1 MKNSSNLNNPSDQ
14 DNQDDPNDQVADTSP
29 SKRFQWLYCSLLYSL
44 ALAAIFAEKILHG
57 FIFAAEDGRVQN
69 YPAFASPG
77 FFWTP
82 LLLTGFPVLADPQTC
97 LFYPLCFI
105 SKHLLQGNQ
114 AYQGWNLY
122 VLSAY
127 FLSALFAALFA
138 FRLTKSNLAA
148 MIAGLVYGFGGYQI
162 SELRHIQIIQTAV
175 WLPLLLY
182 FVEVLRLRTKWA
194 TLQLALMA
202 GTSALTIL
210 AGHPQTAAY
219 IFVAT
224 MAYAAFGNSWKTE
237 TGKEETGKKEHIK
250 QALMVTALCAAAILL
265 GAAIAAVQLLPSYEL
280 SQQSVRTT
288 FGYKDFLVGELEP
301 LQVLGFI
308 MPYLLGGQFGSLDGL
323 PFSEQ
328 GPPPGLL
335 FFGFAPIVLSI
346 FAMVRLR
353 TQAVVP
359 YLIATIVLSFLFALG
374 AHTPLAKLFH
384 AIPILGSFRGLYRV
398 LLLPAFAISI
408 LSALAIAKIE
418 KHKTSSDTS
427 FKQELLGNWQKLGKW
442 KHVGLCLYVLVSA
455 LVPTFLFG
463 TLPLMLYKSRPH
475 QFWRKALLLV
485 SIFAVILSYA
495 VNSQWFK
502 KSPQI
507 AEFSPPSGCEQL
519 KEKLKEKNQRIFT
532 LRGLAADPGEYP
544 VNLSRLWGVSNA
556 SGYEPLMPR
565 RYMKLLGIA
574 EGGFLLPPWRIKA
587 QDRSFDIC
595 AVRYLLAPADAFGGR
610 AFVDDAWK
618 YWKLID
624 QAEGVLCY
632 ENTRARPRFYIVPE
646 RRDVSEQEALIAIKT
661 SALKDGEIFDGE
673 MFDPETMVLIESE
686 QSPNQPL
693 ENAATRTT
701 RTTRT
706 TTTTTS
712 NSAASAIAATARA
725 RVGSSV
731 SAISADKL
739 TDERIELSTESD
751 FSGYL
756 VVADQ
761 YYPGWKA
768 SLDGQATPILRANY
782 VQRAITLPAGK
793 HKVVFTYEPES
804 YRIGLLIS
812 SIALAL
818 LALTAIVGMLV
829 PLAIK
834 ETALATKKNRA

>member
-1 MKNSSNLNNPSDQ
+1 LNNSNNSSNSD
-14 DNQDDPNDQVADTSP
+14 NSKDQEDQATKKSVNGFP
-29 SKRFQWLYCSLLYSL
+29 WLYCSLLYGL
-44 ALAAIFAEKILHG
+44 ALAAIFAEKMFHG

-77 FFWTP
+77 FLWTP
-82 LLLTGFPVLADPQTC
+82 LLLTGFPVLADPQTS
-97 LFYPLCFI
+97 LFYPICFI
-105 SKHLLQGNQ
+105 SKHLFQGNQ

-138 FRLTKSNLAA
+138 YRLTKSRLAA
-148 MIAGLVYGFGGYQI
+148 MIAGIIYGFGGYQI

-219 IFVAT
+219 IFAAT
-224 MAYAAFGNSWKTE
+224 LAYAAFGNISKRATS
-237 TGKEETGKKEHIK
+237 KKENIK
-250 QALMVTALCAAAILL
+250 QALIVTVLSATAILF

-301 LQVLGFI
+301 LQILGFI
-308 MPYLLGGQFGSLDGL
+308 MPYLLGGKFGSLEGL

-346 FAMVRLR
+346 FAMLRLR

-374 AHTPLAKLFH
+374 AHTPLARLFH
-384 AIPILGSFRGLYRV
+384 AIPILGSFRGLYRI

-408 LSALAIAKIE
+408 LSAVAIAKIE
-418 KHKTSSDTS
+418 SQETSSDRVTL
-427 FKQELLGNWQKLGKW
+427 KEELLTNWQKLGKW
-442 KHVGLCLYVLVSA
+442 KHIALCLYTLVGA
-455 LVPTFLFG
+455 LVPTFLLG
-463 TLPLMLYKSRPH
+463 TLPLLLYKSRP
-475 QFWRKALLLV
+475 QQLWRKALLLG
-485 SIFAVILSYA
+485 SIFAVIFSYA
-495 VNSQWFK
+495 VNSQWFQQ
-502 KSPQI
+502 SPPI
-507 AEFSPPSGCEQL
+507 AQFSPPSGYEQL
-519 KEKLKEKNQRIFT
+519 KAKLQEKNQRIFT
-532 LRGLAADPGEYP
+532 LRGLAADKDEYP

-574 EGGFLLPPWRIKA
+574 EGGFLQPPWRIKA
-587 QDRSFDIC
+587 QDRCFDIC

-618 YWKLID
+618 HWKLVSQSD
-624 QAEGVLCY
+624 GVLCY
-632 ENTRARPRFYIVPE
+632 ENTRARPRFYLVAE
-646 RRDVSEQEALIAIKT
+646 HKDVSEQEALIAIKT
-661 SALKDGEIFDGE
+661 SALPNGAV
-673 MFDPETMVLIESE
+673 FDPETMVLIETEKQQNQTHSASTNETSTGASE
-686 QSPNQPL
+686 
-693 ENAATRTT
+693 AAT
-701 RTTRT
+701 
-706 TTTTTS
+706 S
-712 NSAASAIAATARA
+712 KPEAAAHAAVGASISAIE
-725 RVGSSV
+725 
-731 SAISADKL
+731 IDKL
-739 TDERIELSTESD
+739 TDEQIELSTESD

-768 SLDGQATPILRANY
+768 SLDGQATPILKANY

-793 HKVVFTYEPES
+793 HKAVFTYEPES
-804 YRIGLLIS
+804 YRSGLLIS
-812 SIALAL
+812 SAALAL
-818 LALTAIVGMLV
+818 LTLTAIIGT
-829 PLAIK
+829 IK
-834 ETALATKKNRA
+834 GLKT

>member
-1 MKNSSNLNNPSDQ
+1 M
-14 DNQDDPNDQVADTSP
+14 
-29 SKRFQWLYCSLLYSL
+29 
-44 ALAAIFAEKILHG
+44 LHG

-69 YPAFASPG
+69 YPAFAAPG
-77 FFWTP
+77 FLWTP
-82 LLLTGFPVLADPQTC
+82 LLLTGFPVLADPQTS
-97 LFYPLCFI
+97 LFYPFCFI
-105 SKHLLQGNQ
+105 FKHLLQGNQ

-138 FRLTKSNLAA
+138 YRLTKSSLAA

-182 FVEVLRLRTKWA
+182 FVEVLRLRTKWT
-194 TLQLALMA
+194 TLQITLMA
-202 GTSALTIL
+202 GTSALAIL

-224 MAYAAFGNSWKTE
+224 LAYAAFGNISKKAASN
-237 TGKEETGKKEHIK
+237 KENIK
-250 QALMVTALCAAAILL
+250 QALIVTALSTTAILF

-301 LQVLGFI
+301 LQILGFI
-308 MPYLLGGQFGSLDGL
+308 MPYLLGGKFGSLEGL

-346 FAMVRLR
+346 FAMARLR
-353 TQAVVP
+353 SQAVVP
-359 YLIATIVLSFLFALG
+359 YFIAIIVLSFLFALG
-374 AHTPLAKLFH
+374 AHTPLARLFH

-418 KHKTSSDTS
+418 SQETSTNTLTL
-427 FKQELLGNWQKLGKW
+427 KQELLANWQKLGKW
-442 KHVGLCLYVLVSA
+442 KHLALCLYTLVGA

-463 TLPLMLYKSRPH
+463 TLPLLLYKLRP
-475 QFWRKALLLV
+475 QQLWRKALLLA
-485 SIFAVILSYA
+485 SIFAVIFSYA
-495 VNSQWFK
+495 VNSQWFQ
-502 KSPQI
+502 KSPPI
-507 AEFSPPSGCEQL
+507 AQFSPPSGCEQL
-519 KEKLKEKNQRIFT
+519 KAKLQEKNQRIFT

-544 VNLSRLWGVSNA
+544 ANLSRLWGVSNA

-574 EGGFLLPPWRIKA
+574 EGGFLQPPWRIKA

-610 AFVDDAWK
+610 AFVDEAWK
-618 YWKLID
+618 YWKLVS
-624 QAEGVLCY
+624 QADGVLCY

-646 RRDVSEQEALIAIKT
+646 HRKVSEQEALIAIKT
-661 SALKDGEIFDGE
+661 SALSNGEI
-673 MFDPETMVLIESE
+673 FDPETMVLIESE
-686 QSPNQPL
+686 QSQNQSR
-693 ENAATRTT
+693 ENAAT
-701 RTTRT
+701 T
-706 TTTTTS
+706 TTT
-712 NSAASAIAATARA
+712 NSAVGASISAIE
-725 RVGSSV
+725 
-731 SAISADKL
+731 ISKL

-768 SLDGQATPILRANY
+768 SLDSQATPILRANY
-782 VQRAITLPAGK
+782 VQRALTLPAGK

-804 YRIGLLIS
+804 YRLGLQIS
-812 SIALAL
+812 SIALGL
-818 LALTAIVGMLV
+818 LVLVAVVGTLLGLLLGQPWPM
-829 PLAIK
+829 
-834 ETALATKKNRA
+834 RARDK

>member
-1 MKNSSNLNNPSDQ
+1 LNNLVKH
-14 DNQDDPNDQVADTSP
+14 NQDDQAAETGPG
-29 SKRFQWLYCSLLYSL
+29 KRFQWLYCSLLYGL
-44 ALAAIFAEKILHG
+44 ALTAIFAEKILHG
-57 FIFAAEDGRVQN
+57 FILAAEDGRVQN

-77 FFWTP
+77 FLWTP

-105 SKHLLQGNQ
+105 SKYLLQGNQ

-127 FLSALFAALFA
+127 FFSALFAALFA
-138 FRLTKSNLAA
+138 YRLTKSNLAA

-182 FVEVLRLRTKWA
+182 FVEVLRFRTKWT

-224 MAYAAFGNSWKTE
+224 MAYAAFGNTGKTE
-237 TGKEETGKKEHIK
+237 TSNKENIK
-250 QALMVTALCAAAILL
+250 QALLVTALSAAAIFL

-288 FGYKDFLVGELEP
+288 FSYKDFLVGELEP
-301 LQVLGFI
+301 MQLLGFT

-346 FAMVRLR
+346 FAIVRLR
-353 TQAVVP
+353 GQAVVP

-374 AHTPLAKLFH
+374 AHTPLARLFH

-408 LSALAIAKIE
+408 LSALTIAKIE
-418 KHKTSSDTS
+418 KQETSSNTS
-427 FKQELLGNWQKLGKW
+427 FKQELLGTWQILGKW
-442 KHVGLCLYVLVSA
+442 KHVWLCLYVFFSA

-485 SIFAVILSYA
+485 SIFAVLFSYA

-502 KSPQI
+502 QSPPI
-507 AEFSPPSGCEQL
+507 AQFSPPSGYEQL
-519 KEKLKEKNQRIFT
+519 KKKLKEKNQRIFT

-544 VNLSRLWGVSNA
+544 VNLSRLWGVNNA

-574 EGGFLLPPWRIKA
+574 EGGFLQPPWRIKG

-624 QAEGVLCY
+624 QTDSVLCY
-632 ENTRARPRFYIVPE
+632 ENTRARPRFYIVQE
-646 RRDVSEQEALIAIKT
+646 QRSVSEQEALIAIKT
-661 SALKDGEIFDGE
+661 GALKDGEI
-673 MFDPETMVLIESE
+673 FDPETMVLIESE
-686 QSPNQPL
+686 QSQNQPR
-693 ENAATRTT
+693 ENA
-701 RTTRT
+701 T
-706 TTTTTS
+706 TTTTTATS
-712 NSAASAIAATARA
+712 DSAIGTRGGA
-725 RVGSSV
+725 SV
-731 SAISADKL
+731 SAISLDKIA
-739 TDERIELSTESD
+739 DERIELSTESD

-768 SLDGQATPILRANY
+768 SLDGQTTPILRANY

-804 YRIGLLIS
+804 YRIGLMIS
-812 SIALAL
+812 SIALIL
-818 LALTAIVGMLV
+818 LALTAIIGMLV
-829 PLAIK
+829 
-834 ETALATKKNRA
+834 ALATKRNST

>member
-1 MKNSSNLNNPSDQ
+1 MNNLIKQ
-14 DNQDDPNDQVADTSP
+14 NQDDRNDQAADNSL
-29 SKRFQWLYCSLLYSL
+29 SKRFQWLYCSLLYSV

-105 SKHLLQGNQ
+105 SKHLFQVNQ
-114 AYQGWNLY
+114 AYLGWNLY

-138 FRLTKSNLAA
+138 YRLTKSNLAA

-162 SELRHIQIIQTAV
+162 SELRHVQIIQTAV

-182 FVEVLRLRTKWA
+182 FVEALRPRSKWA
-194 TLQLALMA
+194 TLQLALLA

-224 MAYAAFGNSWKTE
+224 LAFAAFGNTCK
-237 TGKEETGKKEHIK
+237 KETGKKESIK
-250 QALMVTALCAAAILL
+250 QALILTALSATAIFI

-308 MPYLLGGQFGSLDGL
+308 MPYLLGGKFGSLDGL

-335 FFGFAPIVLSI
+335 FFGFAPIVLAI
-346 FAMVRLR
+346 FAVVRLR
-353 TQAVVP
+353 AQAVVP
-359 YLIATIVLSFLFALG
+359 YFIATIVLSFLFALG

-418 KHKTSSDTS
+418 SQKTSSEAT
-427 FKQELLGNWQKLGKW
+427 FKQELLSNWQKLGKW
-442 KHVGLCLYVLVSA
+442 KHVGLCLYVLIGA

-463 TLPLMLYKSRPH
+463 TLPLMLYKSRPQ

-485 SIFAVILSYA
+485 SVFAVIFSYA
-495 VNSQWFK
+495 VNSQWFRQ
-502 KSPQI
+502 SPEI
-507 AEFSPPSGCEQL
+507 AQFSPPSGCELL
-519 KEKLKEKNQRIFT
+519 KAKLQETNQRIFT
-532 LRGLAADPGEYP
+532 LRGLAAEPGEYP

-574 EGGFLLPPWRIKA
+574 EGGFLQPPWRIKG

-618 YWKLID
+618 YWKLVSQEND
-624 QAEGVLCY
+624 VLCY

-646 RRDVSEQEALIAIKT
+646 QRQVSEQEALLAIKT
-661 SALKDGEIFDGE
+661 SALNDGEKFS
-673 MFDPETMVLIESE
+673 PESMVLIEKEDSLS
-686 QSPNQPL
+686 QRNQ
-693 ENAATRTT
+693 E
-701 RTTRT
+701 
-706 TTTTTS
+706 S
-712 NSAASAIAATARA
+712 KVAIAAAETQRPANYI
-725 RVGSSV
+725 STI
-731 SAISADKL
+731 AIDKL
-739 TDERIELSTESD
+739 DDEQIELSIESN
-751 FSGYL
+751 FNGFL

-761 YYPGWKA
+761 YYPGWLA

-782 VQRAITLPAGK
+782 IQRAIALSPGK
-793 HKVVFTYEPES
+793 HKVVFSYEPES
-804 YRIGLLIS
+804 YRTGLMIS
-812 SIALAL
+812 SIALAV
-818 LALTAIVGMLV
+818 LALTAIIGV
-829 PLAIK
+829 LAGLK
-834 ETALATKKNRA
+834 ANKTTV